1 MFYGYVNDLGEFAQ
15 MDVGL
20 IQKTKFV
27 CSTLELV
34 LNVCSMVMRMNLEV
48 WRINLTLMLN

>member
-1 MFYGYVNDLGEFAQ
+1 

-20 IQKTKFV
+20 IKKTKFV

-48 WRINLTLMLN
+48 

>member
-1 MFYGYVNDLGEFAQ
+1 MFYGYVNDLGGFAQ

-27 CSTLELV
+27 YSTSELV
-34 LNVCSMVMRMNLEV
+34 FFK
-48 WRINLTLMLN
+48 